1 MSYDGYH
8 IEKHSS
14 CWVLHHPSPEHVPV
28 SGKTKK
34 ACMTHLARLF
44 LQHEQSIL
52 AEAYQELMR
61 QKNECYGYCDALDAL
76 IHEASFN
83 SKYFI
88 EMLRPQLKAIAQS
101 SGSAVFEIEYVD

>member
-83 SKYFI
+83 SKHFI
-88 EMLRPQLKAIAQS
+88 EVLRPKLKAAFDK
-101 SGSAVFEIEYVD
+101 SGDVTTEVESPK

>member
-34 ACMTHLARLF
+34 ACMTRLARLF
-44 LQHEQSIL
+44 LQQEQSIL

-61 QKNECYGYCDALDAL
+61 QKNESYGYFDALDAL
-76 IHEASFN
+76 VHEASFN
-83 SKYFI
+83 SKHFI
-88 EMLRPQLKAIAQS
+88 EVLRPQLKTIAQS
-101 SGSAVFEIEYVD
+101 SGLAVFEVEYLD